1 MRVALLRKKSRTRTT
16 FPRVMSSNFSEEEG
30 EEVSKI
36 DSKDHYKRRVQF
48 VDNHLCSSSS
58 SSSSRGKKKGVL
70 FYFTSK
76 SSKKIN

>member
-1 MRVALLRKKSRTRTT
+1 
-16 FPRVMSSNFSEEEG
+16 MSSNFSEEEG
-30 EEVSKI
+30 EEGSKI

-58 SSSSRGKKKGVL
+58 SSSSSGKKKGVL

-76 SSKKIN
+76 SSKKINWTTRSSGQIEKRDKRA